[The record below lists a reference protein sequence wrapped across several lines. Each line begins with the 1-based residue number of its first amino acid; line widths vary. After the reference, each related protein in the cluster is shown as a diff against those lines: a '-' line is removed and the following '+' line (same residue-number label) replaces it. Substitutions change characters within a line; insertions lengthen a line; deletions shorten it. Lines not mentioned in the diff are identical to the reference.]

1 MNIMKKTFQDLVCR
15 QISCLLACMTI
26 LSVMNGCGTSND
38 ELNVDVGDNV
48 SVETFVPEG
57 LPARWSHLFA
67 FTSDSVGYAATNILR
82 ADKYVI
88 SKTTDRG
95 RTWERQY
102 SARGKCIVLKPYED
116 KVYYSSERRM
126 DSSVVFKS
134 EIGFIDNGR
143 RKKILSDIKGRV
155 YSMNVF
161 NDSTLTYTQDVSI
174 QKEYWGV
181 YELSDS
187 TYLST
192 DAGKTWKALY
202 TDLKQ
207 ATVFGYDSLN
217 VYITAYFGAPPAKRD
232 CCWVVSDIN
241 TGSRKI
247 YKTWYVFTAFVDD
260 GLLMKDSKFY
270 RCDDDM
276 KHISTY
282 YWNGDGFMN
291 SHGSYSAWYFAKSG
305 ETALAYATQF
315 PGKKNREDCIFYS
328 TDGGYIWRAF
338 SIGHGLIR
346 PGRYQSSAAK
356 IPSEA
361 GLSVIY
367 QDHSD
372 SLRIINVLPIQ

>member
-1 MNIMKKTFQDLVCR
+1 MNIMKKTFQDLACR
-15 QISCLLACMTI
+15 QISGLLACLTTLSAMT
-26 LSVMNGCGTSND
+26 GCGTSN
-38 ELNVDVGDNV
+38 EEQNVDVGDNV
-48 SVETFVPEG
+48 SVEAFVPKG
-57 LPARWSHLFA
+57 LPASWCHIFA
-67 FTSDSVGYAATNILR
+67 FTSDSIGYAATNVLR
-82 ADKYVI
+82 SDKYVI

-102 SARGKCIVLKPYED
+102 SARGRCIVLKADED

-260 GLLMKDSKFY
+260 GLLMKDSMFY
-270 RCDDDM
+270 RCDDM

-291 SHGSYSAWYFAKSG
+291 SYGSYHAMYLAKSG

-315 PGKKNREDCIFYS
+315 PGKKNREACIFYS
-328 TDGGYIWRAF
+328 TDGGYTWRAF
-338 SIGHGLIR
+338 SIGRGLIR
-346 PGRYQSSAAK
+346 DGVHQLSAAK
-356 IPSEA
+356 IPSEI

-367 QDHSD
+367 QDLSD
-372 SLRIINVLPIQ
+372 SLKIINILPIQ

>member
-1 MNIMKKTFQDLVCR
+1 MKKTFQDLVCR

-57 LPARWSHLFA
+57 LPARWSHIFA

-192 DAGKTWKALY
+192 DAGKTWKVLY

-372 SLRIINVLPIQ
+372 SLKIINILPIQ

>member
-1 MNIMKKTFQDLVCR
+1 
-15 QISCLLACMTI
+15 MTI

-57 LPARWSHLFA
+57 LPARWSHIFA

-102 SARGKCIVLKPYED
+102 SARGRCIVLKPYED

-174 QKEYWGV
+174 QKEYRGV

-305 ETALAYATQF
+305 ETELAYATQF

-372 SLRIINVLPIQ
+372 SLKIINILPIQ